1 MSFYITNLMSN
12 NEDYLMETL
21 NYCVSELS
29 NQVHFTDAEFL
40 VLFMVFWLVAAVLHN
55 KFEMNTNEE

>member
-1 MSFYITNLMSN
+1 
-12 NEDYLMETL
+12 METL

-29 NQVHFTDAEFL
+29 NQVEFTDSEFL

-55 KFEMNTNEE
+55 KFDLNKNEE

>member
-1 MSFYITNLMSN
+1 
-12 NEDYLMETL
+12 METL

-29 NQVHFTDAEFL
+29 NQVEFIDSEFL

-55 KFEMNTNEE
+55 KFDLNKNEE

>member
-1 MSFYITNLMSN
+1 
-12 NEDYLMETL
+12 METL

-29 NQVHFTDAEFL
+29 NQIQFTDAEFL